1 MSDTKAIQ
9 APRGVLRFKEPVL
22 VRHQDAVRFLWGDEA
37 SHQVYDWVY
46 GRGDRISA
54 LIFSL
59 RPGEYFKSSK
69 SWKTLYNQHRFYY
82 VLQGQLAIHDP
93 GNGEVAVAQEGEAI
107 YWSGLRWHFGYNFGE
122 RETLVLD
129 WYAPPERAASIPEI
143 VASEKKEDLAQEI
156 NGRYEL
162 LGKWPA
168 ERPSVQSTAWREG
181 GVITIRREDCLHMI
195 LGSETPAL
203 VSLFVSSE
211 VITTGIMD
219 LLPGRMTDA
228 ETHRGDEVVYC
239 TSGRLN
245 IYLPDTYDWFELHPK
260 DCVFLPEGVR
270 HQYCNYSDEM
280 AQLVFAIAPYY
291 R

>member
-1 MSDTKAIQ
+1 MSEEKAIQ
-9 APRGVLRFKEPVL
+9 APKGVTRFKEPIL
-22 VRHQDAVRFLWGDEA
+22 VRHQDAATFLWGDED
-37 SHQVYDWVY
+37 SHQVYDWIY
-46 GRGDRISA
+46 GRGERISA

-69 SWKTLYNQHRFYY
+69 TWKTLYNQHRFYY

-93 GNGEVAVAQEGEAI
+93 SSGEVAVAHQGEAI
-107 YWSGLRWHFGYNFGE
+107 YWSGIRWHFGYNFGKD
-122 RETLVLD
+122 ETLVLD
-129 WYAPPERAASIPEI
+129 WYAPPERAAEIPEI
-143 VASEKKEDLAQEI
+143 VASVKKEDLAQEI

-168 ERPSVQSTAWREG
+168 ERPSVQAAAWREG

-195 LGSETPAL
+195 LGSEAPAL

-219 LLPGRMTDA
+219 LLPGRMTEP

-239 TSGRLN
+239 TGGRLN

-270 HQYCNYSDEM
+270 HQYCNYSDTM